1 MNKVI
6 KKLDLGMIDVSDND
20 SLSLVS
26 YDVKNVYLENV
37 ELFQIEG
44 KNPRFFRSPFLFLS
58 IINDMTYSWV
68 LGIIVERD
76 NLLPCLVHFEA
87 IDQCRKGQNEDD
99 LLKDWVHSSVVKF
112 FNKIKLKI
120 RKSSWPLDNSTS
132 NG

>member
-20 SLSLVS
+20 SLCLIS

-37 ELFQIEG
+37 ELFQIER
-44 KNPRFFRSPFLFLS
+44 KNPRFFRSPFLFLP
-58 IINDMTYSWV
+58 IIKDLTYSRV

-87 IDQCRKGQNEDD
+87 IDQCRKGQN
-99 LLKDWVHSSVVKF
+99 
-112 FNKIKLKI
+112 
-120 RKSSWPLDNSTS
+120 
-132 NG
+132 